1 MIPVLGSLHAHGVGH
16 GRFRQ
21 GDFASGDSDL
31 KAGGYGSREFIGSH
45 GSSLPVAR
53 KVAELEDP
61 YVDNSDTAG
70 TQGLLAAATD

>member
-1 MIPVLGSLHAHGVGH
+1 MVPVLGSLHAHGVGH
-16 GRFRQ
+16 SRFRQ

-53 KVAELEDP
+53 KDAELVGP
-61 YVDNSDTAG
+61 YVDNPDTAG
-70 TQGLLAAATD
+70 AQGPQAAATD